1 MTFCKMAA
9 ERWQELESDPGLFTL
24 LVGDFGVQGVRVEE
38 IYDVSKVS
46 TMEDVYGFIFLF
58 KMAGESSMRRKR
70 RMPEEEAFVTDPAV
84 VNSMFFATQ
93 VRTCK
98 CTQLCVCVCV
108 RARVQ

>member
-1 MTFCKMAA
+1 MTSLAKMAV

-46 TMEDVYGFIFLF
+46 TMKDVYGFIFLF

-70 RMPEEEAFVTDPAV
+70 RMPEDEAFVTDPAIV
-84 VNSMFFATQ
+84 SDMFFATQ
-93 VRTCK
+93 VRI
-98 CTQLCVCVCV
+98 
-108 RARVQ
+108 R

>member
-1 MTFCKMAA
+1 MTILAKMAV

-70 RMPEEEAFVTDPAV
+70 RMPEDEAFVTDPAV
-84 VNSMFFATQ
+84 VNNMFFATQ
-93 VRTCK
+93 VRARK
-98 CTQLCVCVCV
+98 C
-108 RARVQ
+108 A